1 MRTPAAN
8 DGASSPA
15 AEALD
20 ARSLTLLEP
29 ALWQRL
35 NAAQDSDELATA
47 WLALQCGMIP
57 GVTGSVVRVAE
68 EKAPADLPMK
78 LLAAWPDNGADNASL
93 RETAIMARREARPIA
108 RIARPETPRPTV
120 AFPVMLGEEAA
131 AVVALELQATANN
144 DELRAAIRQLQWGSA
159 WLRDHLR
166 ERRAT
171 SGASQLAR
179 SRATLE
185 LIAAVLDHET
195 FAASAMAA
203 ATEMAI
209 RFDCA
214 RVSLGFVRRG
224 SARLAAISHTAQ
236 FGRQMALVRGIG
248 AAMDEAIDQRAAIL
262 YPISHDEALATRAHA
277 ALARMQHD
285 GQVLTV
291 PLFVVDRFIGAFTFE
306 RSRGHAFTGETIRL
320 LDLAATALG
329 PILEEKRRNDRW
341 LVTKIG
347 LSLLE
352 QVKRLVGPGH
362 VARKLVVAA
371 LLAAGLFFSFAT
383 AMDRVNADAE
393 LEGSVRRA
401 VVSAYDGYIQ
411 QAAVRA
417 GELVKAGQVLAT
429 LEDRELSLERLK
441 WATQR
446 QQYAFEYDKAL
457 ASRQPATINVI
468 RAQIDQSDA
477 QLSMIDEQIA
487 RTRLVAPFDGLVV
500 SGDLSQ
506 RVGGS
511 VSRGETLFEIA
522 PLTDYRVIMQVDE
535 RRIASLKE
543 GQPGEVVFT
552 ALPEESFPIAVDKI
566 TPVAETR
573 DGKNMFKVE
582 GSLAGATERL
592 RPGMIGVAKVDVQE
606 ELLIWTW
613 LRPAAD
619 WMRLAF
625 WRWMP

>member
-57 GVTGSVVRVAE
+57 GVVGAVVRVAE
-68 EKAPADLPMK
+68 EKSPAELPLK
-78 LLAAWPDNGADNASL
+78 LLAAWPENSADNAAL
-93 RETAIMARREARPIA
+93 RETATMARREARPIA
-108 RIARPETPRPTV
+108 RTPKPDAPRPTV
-120 AFPVMLGEEAA
+120 AYPIMFGDDVV
-131 AVVALELQATANN
+131 AVVALELQAAGK
-144 DELRAAIRQLQWGSA
+144 DELRGAIRQLQWGSA

-166 ERRAT
+166 ERRAS

-195 FAASAMAA
+195 FEASAMAA

-224 SARLAAISHTAQ
+224 SSRLAAISHTAQ
-236 FGRQMALVRGIG
+236 FGRQMALVRAIG
-248 AAMDEAIDQRAAIL
+248 SAMDEAIDQRAAIL
-262 YPISHDEALATRAHA
+262 FPIGHDEALATRAHA

-306 RSRGHAFTGETIRL
+306 RSRGHAFSGETIRL

-329 PILEEKRRNDRW
+329 PILEEKRRNDCW
-341 LVTKIG
+341 LITKIG
-347 LSLLE
+347 LSLFE

-371 LLAAGLFFSFAT
+371 LIAAGLFFSFAT
-383 AMDRVNADAE
+383 TMDRVNADAE

-411 QAAVRA
+411 EASVRA
-417 GELVKAGQVLAT
+417 GEMVEAGQVLAT

-441 WATQR
+441 WATER
-446 QQYAFEYDKAL
+446 QQHAFEYDKAL

-468 RAQIDQSDA
+468 RAQIDQADA
-477 QLSMIDEQIA
+477 QLAMIDEQIA
-487 RTRLVAPFDGLVV
+487 RTRLTAPFDGLVV

-543 GQPGEVVFT
+543 GQSGEVVFT
-552 ALPEESFPIAVDKI
+552 ALPEESFPVAVDKI
-566 TPVAETR
+566 TPVAETH

-592 RPGMIGVAKVDVQE
+592 RPGMIGIAKVDVQE